1 MIEHITKSNEG
12 KNNYKEVKKRHC
24 WNSKEDIN
32 SQQYDTCDSCR
43 GIVCSCGACFCG
55 WEDWY

>member
-24 WNSKEDIN
+24 WNCKEDIN

-55 WEDWY
+55 WED